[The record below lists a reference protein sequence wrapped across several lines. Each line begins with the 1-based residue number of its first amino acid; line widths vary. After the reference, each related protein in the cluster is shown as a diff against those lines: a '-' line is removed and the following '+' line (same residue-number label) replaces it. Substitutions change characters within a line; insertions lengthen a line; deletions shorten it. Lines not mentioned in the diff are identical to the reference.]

1 MRKIIPIRRNKMNKT
16 LDYILGF
23 ITGISISIAV
33 YACTNPIMA
42 DGQDIMQVEI
52 VNNHEYN
59 PVYVRATQ

>member
-1 MRKIIPIRRNKMNKT
+1 MNKT

-42 DGQDIMQVEI
+42 DNQDVLQVEI

>member
-1 MRKIIPIRRNKMNKT
+1 MNKT

-23 ITGISISIAV
+23 ITGVSVCIAV

-42 DGQDIMQVEI
+42 DGQDVMQVEI

-59 PVYVRATQ
+59 PVYVRSTQ